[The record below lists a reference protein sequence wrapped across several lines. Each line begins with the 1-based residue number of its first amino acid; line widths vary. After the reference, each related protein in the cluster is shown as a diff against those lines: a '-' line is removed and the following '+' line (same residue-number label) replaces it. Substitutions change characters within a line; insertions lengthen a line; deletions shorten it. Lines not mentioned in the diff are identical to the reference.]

1 MNFNIS
7 PIAFY
12 PSRSAQPWRAWF
24 YQRKIAV
31 STGENLL
38 PFVINDTPQTAP
50 DTVEIY
56 NAYDDTLAATIN
68 DVRDILAH
76 TSTVDGQSVSS
87 WIYQGTSNGIFGY
100 TQAGYYYLKIGSY
113 YSDVIKFGEIA
124 YDYVKI
130 TSQFFDDLITPKG
143 TLISKYVVYQQIFE
157 TDLWK
162 PTYSYTEEGKENN
175 GIFYPTQQTIK
186 KMSGFSVLA
195 NEAQIDCLWLARE
208 ADSVQIEARRNGVVY
223 IGNADTNTLEIK
235 SDWQSDDVAAVEC
248 QFDIFDIIRKYQI
261 SNEKPEPLPIPTP
274 PPTPSNYYIKG
285 TTESGVNS
293 IKLNINGTT
302 QTIPVV
308 NRQFTFGYDNPI
320 TTLRTSTSAPAEFDT
335 PLDGVASITKLDLS
349 EADGLGTATEIKLNA
364 LAKCTEIDLGNC
376 TLASVTSVEKMFAGN
391 QSMTTL
397 KANSVT
403 LAAAT
408 SEGYMFNGCKSLASL
423 SMPNAVLK
431 VGCKNMFKN
440 CESLKVVSLPL
451 ATFEDSTSATEM
463 FYGCKKLNFQV
474 SPNLTLTSATF
485 ASCTSLASM
494 FEGSGDTSYAAN
506 NLVLATILPAL
517 AAQPTSIAS
526 MFARHGYNSLDL
538 QGLDTTNTTN
548 ASKMFSK
555 PRVTH
560 FFLDMD
566 SGALDSVANLSFAFE
581 GWGMSAFN
589 MTWLDAQ
596 TFAGATNTQAMFAD
610 MVRIGTS
617 SATEDFELSSATF
630 AASENTIGMFKNAP
644 FITIS
649 LPSATFANSED
660 AEEMFYQ
667 CANATEIDL
676 SATTFASL
684 TSATAIFNGCT
695 ALQTLNVPNSATMPV
710 SFSLTQA
717 QSLTIDTFE
726 LLVEWIK
733 DLSGDT
739 QQHMTISPTLRTM
752 WQIMPDT
759 QARYNAALAI
769 MTGKNWTF

>member
-1 MNFNIS
+1 MNFNTS

-12 PSRSAQPWRAWF
+12 TGRAAQPWRASF
-24 YQRKIAV
+24 FQNKV
-31 STGENLL
+31 CVVTGDNLP
-38 PFVINDTPQTAP
+38 PFIITDAPNTAP

-56 NAYDDTLAATIN
+56 NAYDDTLASTRTGIT
-68 DVRDILAH
+68 DILAH
-76 TSTVDGQSVSS
+76 TATIDGRSVNA
-87 WIYQGTSNGIFGY
+87 WIYQGTSAGIFGF
-100 TQAGYYYLKIGSY
+100 TTAGYYYLKIGGY
-113 YSDVIKFGEIA
+113 YSDVIKFGEVVG
-124 YDYVKI
+124 DYVKL
-130 TSQFFDDLITPKG
+130 TWQFFDDIITVDG
-143 TLISKYVVYQQIFE
+143 SLISKYVEYQQIFE
-157 TDLWK
+157 TILWH
-162 PTYSYTEEGKENN
+162 PQYNVTEEGKENN
-175 GIFYPTQQTIK
+175 GVFYATQQTTK
-186 KMSGFSVLA
+186 KTCGFSTLV
-195 NEAQIDCLWLARE
+195 NEAQVDCLNLTRM
-208 ADSVQIEARRNGVVY
+208 ADIVNIESRTNGVVKNY
-223 IGNADTNTLEIK
+223 QTNTFEIK
-235 SDWQSDDVAAVEC
+235 SKWESDDTASIDCE
-248 QFDIFDIIRKYQI
+248 FDLFNIIRKYQI

-302 QTIPVV
+302 ETISVV
-308 NRQFTFGYDNPI
+308 NREFTFGYDTPI
-320 TTLRTSTSAPAEFDT
+320 ISLRTSTSSPAEFDS
-335 PLDGVASITKLDLS
+335 PLQNVDKITKLDLS
-349 EADGLGTATEIKLNA
+349 QADGLGTATEVKLNA
-364 LAKCTEIDLGNC
+364 LTKCTEIDLGNS

-440 CESLKVVSLPL
+440 CESLKVVNLPL
-451 ATFEDSTSATEM
+451 ATFEDSTSASEM

-517 AAQPTSIAS
+517 AAQPSSIAS

-538 QGLDTTNTTN
+538 QGLDTTNTTS

-581 GWGMSAFN
+581 GWGMSAYN

-610 MVRIGTS
+610 MVRIGST

-630 AASENTIGMFKNAP
+630 AASENTIAMFKNAP

-684 TSATAIFNGCT
+684 ISATAIFNGCA
-695 ALQTLNVPNSATMPV
+695 ALETLTVPNSATMPV

-726 LLVEWIK
+726 LLVEWLK
-733 DLSGDT
+733 DMSGDT